1 MSDYLTTAEIAAE
14 LKISV
19 SNAAKMARDG
29 RLVAIKVGKLW
40 RFPKQSTEILYAKQA
55 QEQRRKQLDETK
67 GAQAK
72 PRNGLKEL
80 LKLARDTGAVDALCR
95 MG

>member
-19 SNAAKMARDG
+19 SNATRMARDG

-40 RFPKQSTEILYAKQA
+40 RFPRQSTEILFAKQA
-55 QEQRRKQLDETK
+55 QDARRKKLDDANSGATK
-67 GAQAK
+67 T
-72 PRNGLKEL
+72 RNGLKEF
-80 LKLARDTGAVDALCR
+80 LKLASDVGSRDSLRTW
-95 MG
+95 

>member
-1 MSDYLTTAEIAAE
+1 VSDYLTTAEIAAE

-19 SNAAKMARDG
+19 SNATRMARDG

-55 QEQRRKQLDETK
+55 QEMRRKQMDDAKSGKTK
-67 GAQAK
+67 A
-72 PRNGLKEL
+72 RNGLKEF
-80 LKLARDTGAVDALCR
+80 LKLAADIGSSDSIRNG
-95 MG
+95 